1 MKKVTKLIAMLIF
14 CAVMFVNVLPVSAM
28 TTQIIITPSYEED
41 SALSVNFKGGKPM
54 AEYVYTGEVIT
65 PELEI
70 RKMDGSI
77 PSPDEYSI
85 EYVFDSD
92 SKSVGAQH
100 VQVTYLKNGYKVILR
115 YDIVPGKTD
124 KIDVKVEDG
133 LVTVSWN
140 PVPGAGA
147 YRVYKYNE
155 ETGRYSEMWWSE
167 DAIASASTSRTFTEE
182 ELKVGEKYKMGIM
195 ALGNAE
201 WMPTDQM
208 AYFTVDTTKDT
219 DVTQKP
225 VSTEKQTQKTEKT
238 TLITPQP
245 TKPGVTSEGVVSTT
259 VKEEVGTTAEE
270 KTTIEENTTAEIKST
285 VDTLANAE
293 ADDDNVSEEKAPID
307 RTKLVLIICVSLL
320 AIVGIVFTIYKK
332 KR

>member
-1 MKKVTKLIAMLIF
+1 MKNAIKIF
-14 CAVMFVNVLPVSAM
+14 MMCVLCVIMVGSALPVSAM
-28 TTQIIITPSYEED
+28 TTQVIITPSYEED

-140 PVPGAGA
+140 PVPGAGV

-155 ETGRYSEMWWSE
+155 ETGRYSEMLWP
-167 DAIASASTSRTFTEE
+167 DGQIASAGTSRTFTKD
-182 ELKVGEKYKMGIM
+182 ELKVGGKYKMGIM
-195 ALGNAE
+195 ALDTITQ
-201 WMPTDQM
+201 MPTDQM
-208 AYFTVDTTKDT
+208 AYFVVDTTRDT
-219 DVTQKP
+219 VVTTTKKAD
-225 VSTEKQTQKTEKT
+225 TEEKN
-238 TLITPQP
+238 TLIRP
-245 TKPGVTSEGVVSTT
+245 TATAVAAETTT
-259 VKEEVGTTAEE
+259 VTEETGTTADEE
-270 KTTIEENTTAEIKST
+270 VTTAVPDGEAVYES
-285 VDTLANAE
+285 VVETLE
-293 ADDDNVSEEKAPID
+293 TDEDNVNDNKKDNSD
-307 RTKLVLIICVSLL
+307 RIKLGIGIAVIVLAV
-320 AIVGIVFTIYKK
+320 AGIAFAVYKK
-332 KR
+332 KK